1 MGCSCGKD
9 KTVEEKIEKNL
20 KKIKN
25 INMCDFFIKS
35 NNFSRACSKIREA
48 TYGIKALSQISSN
61 QFNFSTG
68 TAFMIAPGILI
79 TAAHLC
85 HIENNPTRPR
95 HSNFEVIRAPDV
107 GKKMEKGTFIAE
119 DIERDLALLR
129 IDDPRSAKCVE
140 FSLEKISV
148 GTPVGSVGFP
158 LAYIDVATGI
168 FHLVE
173 RFQGAYISSFHSI
186 ITPSGKELNS
196 YETDALMYRGSSGCP
211 GFLFNGKVF
220 GMHNASIVDQPRQV
234 NEQEIRQEIRLA
246 ISLWIPAADIVN
258 FAKSNNI
265 ELKYD

>member
-1 MGCSCGKD
+1 MY
-9 KTVEEKIEKNL
+9 
-20 KKIKN
+20 
-25 INMCDFFIKS
+25 DFFIKL
-35 NNFSRACSKIREA
+35 NNFSKACSKIREA
-48 TYGIKALSQISSN
+48 TYGIKALSKISSD

-79 TAAHLC
+79 TTAHLC
-85 HIENNPTRPR
+85 HVENDPTRPR

-129 IDDPRSAKCVE
+129 IDNSQSTKCVR
-140 FSLEKISV
+140 FSLQKIPA
-148 GTPVGSVGFP
+148 GTPVGSFGFP

-168 FHLVE
+168 FHLIE
-173 RFQGAYISSFHSI
+173 RFQGAHISSFHPM
-186 ITPSGKELNS
+186 ITSSGRELNF

-234 NEQEIRQEIRLA
+234 NKQEIRQEIRLA

-265 ELKYD
+265 EIKI